1 MLHRMS
7 LLEGT
12 GLDYA
17 CYTKK
22 TIDKSSA
29 IPMWILHQLQRCHQL
44 KDLFLQSN
52 AFEHFEFNH
61 SRKWILDHTCRIVS
75 KRFISDSLH
84 SRDPR
89 KVINHTLATWCTAT
103 EARLRHDQWW
113 AMRQAQG
120 NEAAKIVIFSS
131 NLIILIISFWCLD
144 FVNPASIY
152 GPSSFLSSS
161 YPPQKHLH
169 QPAEKFA
176 AAKQNKVRRVVRQV
190 SLWIAPLAG

>member
-1 MLHRMS
+1 MS

-44 KDLFLQSN
+44 KDLFLQSS

-131 NLIILIISFWCLD
+131 NLIYNPYNFILMSRLCQPCFYLRPLILLIL
-144 FVNPASIY
+144 
-152 GPSSFLSSS
+152 FLSSPKTS
-161 YPPQKHLH
+161 PPTCREVCCCQT
-169 QPAEKFA
+169 
-176 AAKQNKVRRVVRQV
+176 KQ
-190 SLWIAPLAG
+190 G